1 MRLAKFIYSTIITA
15 MLVATYFIALV
26 IFGIEFTD
34 EIKALGIALWLLA
47 YHYAGVEFQLIDLHD
62 TLLKQIKPGED
73 KTPTPE
79 PPDFIAPA

>member
-15 MLVATYFIALV
+15 MLVATYFVALLV
-26 IFGIEFTD
+26 FGIEITN
-34 EIKALGIALWLLA
+34 ELKGLGVALWLLA

-62 TLLKQIKPGED
+62 MLLKPGED
-73 KTPTPE
+73 KTPTPD